1 MPRSY
6 IWLGALH
13 EVRVLAPSGD
23 PPVSAVIRAQ
33 VGHGVHVEDTFF
45 LNETFLG
52 LMKLQRVQEIR
63 NANPGIT
70 IYRHRVTSN
79 CIALGAMKRFSF
91 VIEPADP
98 TSVSPRFGT
107 ASKITQPAAF
117 EVNKEALEADCGK
130 VTFNLIYLGYFAF
143 LCKSKV

>member
-13 EVRVLAPSGD
+13 EVRVLAPGGD

-45 LNETFLG
+45 LNNDFLRI
-52 LMKLQRVQEIR
+52 MKLQKVQDIR
-63 NANPGIT
+63 NANAGIT

-91 VIEPADP
+91 VIQATNPEN
-98 TSVSPRFGT
+98 VSPRFGT
-107 ASKITQPAAF
+107 SSKIIQPAAF
-117 EVNKEALEADCGK
+117 EVTKEGLEADCNQ